1 MAYRKKQILA
11 LIVTIVLSVGCAIIT
26 ESGRGVAGISTKVL
40 EENRKDAVIK
50 IFDFDYNTCY
60 AKIKDFLVRRG
71 SYIYTEDARK
81 RLIAIYV
88 SAEDTTPVGLFFK
101 EISPASTQV
110 EVSSASTYAKEF
122 IANKVSRVFGQ
133 GRDLEEEK
141 GQDDV
146 KGKIGY

>member
-1 MAYRKKQILA
+1 MNNNKQILV
-11 LIVTIVLSVGCAIIT
+11 LIVTIVLSIGCVRIKEA
-26 ESGRGVAGISTKVL
+26 GRGAAGISTKVL
-40 EENRKDAVIK
+40 EEHRKGAVIK

-71 SYIYTEDARK
+71 SYIYTEDAKK
-81 RLIAIYV
+81 RLIAVYV
-88 SAEDTTPVGLFFK
+88 SKEDTTPVGLFFR

-110 EVSSASTYAKEF
+110 EVSSASTYAKEL
-122 IANKVSRVFGQ
+122 IANKISRVFEQ
-133 GRDLEEEK
+133 GEGLEEEK